1 VNDSAA
7 DRERKA
13 KNEALF
19 RQVNE
24 RVKEVSDAFA
34 ELDPSPIDFVC
45 ECSDEN
51 CARPV
56 SLTMAE
62 YERVRGVPTHF
73 VVVPE
78 HVVPDIESVVRE
90 GDGHVVVEKAS
101 GPDEVAVETD
111 PRS

>member
-1 VNDSAA
+1 MGSSAA

-13 KNEALF
+13 RNEVLF

-34 ELDPSPIDFVC
+34 AVDPSPIDFVC
-45 ECSDEN
+45 ECGRES
-51 CARPV
+51 CSQPLP
-56 SLTMAE
+56 LTIAE
-62 YERVRGVPTHF
+62 YEEVRSDPTHF

-78 HVVPDIESVVRE
+78 HVAPDIETVVRE
-90 GDGHVVVEKAS
+90 GDGYLVVAKAP
-101 GPDEVAVETD
+101 GQDDVAIETD